1 MDTHD
6 SLIAQWLDIKAR
18 LYDKQLLRHR
28 EQDGPAPSVS
38 VRCPGTRSML
48 FSNVPDTAARR
59 LSIDAPDHGAN
70 RADDIA
76 DVHAAIY
83 RLRNDIGAIAYG
95 GGRYGSCLAD
105 FSGAIPIL
113 FDEQARH
120 LGRMGAAVDH
130 VDQLAHS
137 LSRGGNS
144 VLFRG
149 EPVCFGTTCQ
159 RMALNAELFEKC
171 AEAYVLAAA
180 AGSRM
185 TLLPWLVRFVAN
197 RRLRKDQQ
205 RATESF
211 AAGMLPPES
220 RGY

>member
-1 MDTHD
+1 MDIRDLLTAH
-6 SLIAQWLDIKAR
+6 WLEIKAR
-18 LYDKQLLRHR
+18 LCDKQLLLRR
-28 EQDGPAPSVS
+28 EQGGAAPSVS
-38 VRCPGTRSML
+38 LRCPGTRSML
-48 FSNVPDTAARR
+48 FGNVLDNTAQR
-59 LSIDAPDHGAN
+59 LSIDVCDH
-70 RADDIA
+70 ADDIA
-76 DVHAAIY
+76 SVHAAIY
-83 RLRNDIGAIAYG
+83 RLRSDVGAIAYG
-95 GGRYGSCLAD
+95 GGRYGNCLAD

-120 LGRMGAAVDH
+120 LGRMGAAIAN

-137 LSRGGNS
+137 LQRGGNA
-144 VLFRG
+144 VLFKG
-149 EPVCFGTTCQ
+149 DPVCFGTTCQ

-197 RRLRKDQQ
+197 GRLRKDQQ
-205 RATESF
+205 RAIESF
-211 AAGMLPPES
+211 AAGVLPPES